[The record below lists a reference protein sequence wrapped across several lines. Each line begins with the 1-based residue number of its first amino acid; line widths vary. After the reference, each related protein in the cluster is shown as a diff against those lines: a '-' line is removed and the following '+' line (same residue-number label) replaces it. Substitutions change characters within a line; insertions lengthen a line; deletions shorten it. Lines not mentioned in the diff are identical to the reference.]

1 MNLRGFMRK
10 KKINNNIVIDMAASV
25 LTTSMIA
32 YALLG
37 KPTSPA
43 DNKGKEDGF
52 DITEFFHHTAQSI
65 EDFLQETFS
74 RDETSV
80 TSKYYNNPKIDLP
93 IYPTESFSKNKI
105 KRMLGEDVYKRVTYW
120 KIDGK
125 RSSLLEERLEDVFS
139 SINSVYE
146 ALQPGGPVTLEFKTC
161 LFRGESALDPEAK
174 SYSDVI
180 GLAQTERK
188 LFVSYLPQF
197 AYLLDYSD
205 PNKIEQLDNLRKDKV
220 LSAYA
225 GTRYSMDIDEFLM
238 NNDPSYRFLSDKEK
252 QRKIV
257 ITYNIGENMY
267 SKAGFDINRVPNGTE
282 ENPRKFRDDAI
293 RLSNDVLYWMYGND
307 QYVSNDTRDSWNNNS
322 NHRKYNSKK
331 PSASKR

>member
-1 MNLRGFMRK
+1 MRK
-10 KKINNNIVIDMAASV
+10 KKIDNRIVKDIALSTF
-25 LTTSMIA
+25 TTWMIVHSFTGKNDNS
-32 YALLG
+32 YA
-37 KPTSPA
+37 KDA
-43 DNKGKEDGF
+43 KEKKDRF
-52 DITEFFHHTAQSI
+52 NITEFFHYTAQSI

-74 RDETSV
+74 RNET
-80 TSKYYNNPKIDLP
+80 TSGTLKYYNNPKIDLP

-105 KRMLGEDVYKRVTYW
+105 KRMLGEDVYKRVTYLNVN
-120 KIDGK
+120 GK
-125 RSSLLEERLEDVFS
+125 HSSLLEERLEDVFP

-146 ALQPGGPVTLEFKTC
+146 ALQPGGPITLKFKTC
-161 LFRGESALDPEAK
+161 LFRGESALNPEAT

-180 GLAQTERK
+180 GLAQTERR

-205 PNKIEQLDNLRKDKV
+205 PKKIGQLDNLRRDKV
-220 LSAYA
+220 LSAYV

-238 NNDPSYRFLSDKEK
+238 NNDLSYRFLSDKEK

-257 ITYNIGENMY
+257 IAYNIGEGMY
-267 SKAGFDINRVPNGTE
+267 QDAGFDINRVPNGTKK
-282 ENPRKFRDDAI
+282 NPRKYRDDAI
-293 RLSNDVLYWMYGND
+293 RLSNGVLYWMYGDN

-322 NHRKYNSKK
+322 NPRKYNPKK

>member
-1 MNLRGFMRK
+1 MRK
-10 KKINNNIVIDMAASV
+10 KKINNNIVMDMAVSAF
-25 LTTSMIA
+25 TTSMIA

-37 KPTSPA
+37 KPDSS

-52 DITEFFHHTAQSI
+52 DITEFFHTTAQSI
-65 EDFLQETFS
+65 EDFLEDTFS
-74 RDETSV
+74 KDVSTGKSI
-80 TSKYYNNPKIDLP
+80 KYYNNPKIDLP

-105 KRMLGEDVYKRVTYW
+105 KRMLGEDVYKRVTYL
-120 KIDGK
+120 KINGK
-125 RSSLLEERLEDVFS
+125 RSSLLEERLENVFP
-139 SINSVYE
+139 SIHSVYE

-188 LFVSYLPQF
+188 LFVTYLPQF

-205 PNKIEQLDNLRKDKV
+205 PNKIEQIDTLRKDPV
-220 LSAYA
+220 LSAYV

-238 NNDPSYRFLSDKEK
+238 DKDPSYRFLSDKEK

-257 ITYNIGENMY
+257 ITYNIGEGMY
-267 SKAGFDINRVPNGTE
+267 QNAGFNINRVPNGTE
-282 ENPRKFRDDAI
+282 ENPRKYRDDAI
-293 RLSNDVLYWMYGND
+293 KLSNSVLYWMYGND
-307 QYVSNDTRDSWNNNS
+307 QYVSNDTENSGKNDYDS
-322 NHRKYNSKK
+322 RKYNSKK
-331 PSASKR
+331 SRASKR